1 MEFNVINAVEEIM
14 IIQQRKALDNNIR
27 LHATFENIKSDGQ
40 EHEMDHQ
47 FNQGKHSY
55 MVNTD

>member
-14 IIQQRKALDNNIR
+14 LIQQRKAEDNGNTLR
-27 LHATFENIKSDGQ
+27 VTFENIKSDGEQ
-40 EHEMDHQ
+40 HDIDMSFGRPDY
-47 FNQGKHSY
+47 SY